1 MQDVEEYIAIG
12 GFLDTGLDAAG
23 RIRPGEFHPRY
34 RTRIDEVEKQE
45 FRRVQQQANRW
56 TYLGTGM
63 THERVLETLE
73 NLTPKARQRVESISA
88 AFC

>member
-1 MQDVEEYIAIG
+1 MLCGSEMVEFDIESLSRA
-12 GFLDTGLDAAG
+12 TGRDLTD
-23 RIRPGEFHPRY
+23 P
-34 RTRIDEVEKQE
+34 EKQE

-63 THERVLETLE
+63 THERVLETLG
-73 NLTPKARQRVESISA
+73 NLTPKARQRVESISP